1 MNIKGMALS
10 FLTTAFVFACNVNNG
25 YSASASP
32 ARFEQRKAQHLKRLE
47 MRIAQMQEQRTC
59 VSAATSQDAIKA
71 CRERFK
77 PAKNPRQL

>member
-1 MNIKGMALS
+1 MNLKTMTLS
-10 FLTTAFVFACNVNNG
+10 LTAAVVFACNATDG

-32 ARFEQRKAQHLKRLE
+32 AKFEQRKAQQLRRLE

-59 VSAATSQDAIKA
+59 ISTATSQDGIKA

-77 PAKNPRQL
+77 PTKSPRQL